1 MIIDHL
7 KNCAQYVSVHENFQK
22 AFDFIKK
29 AVAEDLPIGRYEID
43 GDSVYGIIQAY
54 DSKAKEDCK
63 LEGHKRYIDIQYM
76 VSGHEAFEIADIAKV
91 SAKTEYN
98 DVKDVMFYHDADVMN
113 TAVLQ
118 ENEFGVFFPWDIHR
132 PGIAAKGKSVPVK
145 KIVMKVKV

>member
-7 KNCAQYVSVHENFQK
+7 NNNALYTSIHPNFK
-22 AFDFIKK
+22 LAFDFIKK
-29 AVAEDLPIGRYEID
+29 AVDEDLPVGKYEVD
-43 GDSVYGIIQAY
+43 GDAVYGIIQAY

-63 LEGHKRYIDIQYM
+63 LEGHKRYIDIQFM

-98 DVKDVMFYHDADVMN
+98 DVKDVVFYHDADMMN
-113 TAVLQ
+113 TVVLQ
-118 ENEFGVFFPWDIHR
+118 DNEFGVFFPWDIHR
-132 PGIAAKGKSVPVK
+132 PGIAANGKSVPVK